1 LQNHLNQQQILLHQ
15 LQNRLKEY
23 ETKITVS
30 TSEGNRTVEELQI
43 RLKANIDSITM
54 LNHHLNSLQRENQ
67 IQKEALEKEIALRQT
82 LQLQLESKNQFIQS
96 LTADSSSNSPLTMR
110 KINAQ
115 LACSNNS
122 RSVSP
127 SKHRLA
133 KQVTTNFNVIIKLV
147 ETNNSIMKLF

>member
-1 LQNHLNQQQILLHQ
+1 MLLHQ

-23 ETKITVS
+23 EAKITVS
-30 TSEGNRTVEELQI
+30 ASEGNRTVEELQI

-67 IQKEALEKEIALRQT
+67 IQKEALDKEIALRQT
-82 LQLQLESKNQFIQS
+82 LQVQLESKNQFIQS
-96 LTADSSSNSPLTMR
+96 LTAGGSSSSPHTMR

-115 LACSNNS
+115 LACSNNN

-133 KQVTTNFNVIIKLV
+133 KQVIYYLNKYLYR
-147 ETNNSIMKLF
+147 